1 MSTTAIILLVLIAGL
16 CGLAVG
22 FIVGSN
28 GSSDHFDHD

>member
-1 MSTTAIILLVLIAGL
+1 MTPTAIILLVLIAGL

-28 GSSDHFDHD
+28 GSSKPSDDE